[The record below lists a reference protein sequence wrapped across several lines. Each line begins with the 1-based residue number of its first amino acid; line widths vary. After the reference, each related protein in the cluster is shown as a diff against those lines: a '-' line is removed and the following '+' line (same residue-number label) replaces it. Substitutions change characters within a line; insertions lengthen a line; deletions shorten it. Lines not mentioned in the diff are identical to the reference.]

1 MKFDP
6 FNKINKQNEVKIYDI
21 ILYFFNNSSKKLI
34 LISGIKL
41 LLIKIKNK
49 IIKIWS
55 KNLFDTELN
64 LFVSDKRPIEKREKI
79 IRILK

>member
-1 MKFDP
+1 MKFEP

-49 IIKIWS
+49 IIKI
-55 KNLFDTELN
+55 
-64 LFVSDKRPIEKREKI
+64 
-79 IRILK
+79 